1 MAAPRRARAGLAALL
16 AAAGLAGCSPESEP
30 PPNEAA
36 PADGAAA
43 VPPASAVKAPPSA
56 DATAAASEAVPAA
69 RPAAAAV
76 PGAEPAR
83 RCGWIVNPTP
93 GNWWLS
99 DRDGEWIL
107 ASQGSEPAPG
117 MDDMPDMSASG
128 WVETNGHYGYGCACV
143 TLAYD
148 PASRRVTKVA
158 DFRPKPL
165 KLCRD
170 DKRLPRPLN

>member
-1 MAAPRRARAGLAALL
+1 MAAPRGARAGLAGLL

-43 VPPASAVKAPPSA
+43 VPPASAVKAPQPP
-56 DATAAASEAVPAA
+56 DATPATLPD
-69 RPAAAAV
+69 PAAAPA
-76 PGAEPAR
+76 GEPAR
-83 RCGWIVNPTP
+83 RCGWLVNPTP